1 MFHSFLA
8 LHLWNPASFTCTAY
22 PRLDEFIFK
31 KNVRRTH
38 QAAGDYTAAT
48 PTPGHL
54 LPPSS
59 DTCHPSLRT
68 SSARRS
74 HLHPR
79 GAGTPGPQQTTWLH
93 QSACPPTV
101 HGGSFSTP
109 LPSPV
114 VPCLLGTSHPDKY
127 EPTRLLGNSKTRT
140 WLASGACVLF
150 PLDGA
155 AWNILLLV
163 LLEHPQLGGCC
174 DSGHSRSLL
183 RGSNVV
189 FRVKC
194 LAPCLPH
201 HKPSLHQSKFQV
213 HREIEGKVQRAPMDP
228 QPPMHSL
235 PPSPPHQ
242 MERLWHLR
250 NRQSPQRVAYL
261 IVHSWPRTLRGSR
274 QMCGTYPSLW
284 SRQSFA
290 FSRMFHRWT
299 HTVFV
304 RTQVFSST
312 GEIPRSMTVGSY
324 GRSST
329 FDSSSP
335 SPRLPSQSGCCLPT
349 GPKPS

>member
-1 MFHSFLA
+1 MGAPSPHPCQALLFLVFLGLA
-8 LHLWNPASFTCTAY
+8 ILTNTSLHGYWEIQKHARGLHLGLVSCFHW
-22 PRLDEFIFK
+22 
-31 KNVRRTH
+31 
-38 QAAGDYTAAT
+38 
-48 PTPGHL
+48 
-54 LPPSS
+54 
-59 DTCHPSLRT
+59 
-68 SSARRS
+68 
-74 HLHPR
+74 
-79 GAGTPGPQQTTWLH
+79 
-93 QSACPPTV
+93 TV
-101 HGGSFSTP
+101 
-109 LPSPV
+109 
-114 VPCLLGTSHPDKY
+114 LLGTSF
-127 EPTRLLGNSKTRT
+127 S
-140 WLASGACVLF
+140 WCS
-150 PLDGA
+150 
-155 AWNILLLV
+155 WNILS
-163 LLEHPQLGGCC
+163 C
-174 DSGHSRSLL
+174 GHSRSLL
-183 RGSNVV
+183 RGLNVV

-201 HKPSLHQSKFQV
+201 RKPSLHQSKFQV

-312 GEIPRSMTVGSY
+312 GEIPRSTTVGSY

>member
-163 LLEHPQLGGCC
+163 LLEHPQL
-174 DSGHSRSLL
+174 
-183 RGSNVV
+183 
-189 FRVKC
+189 
-194 LAPCLPH
+194 
-201 HKPSLHQSKFQV
+201 FQV